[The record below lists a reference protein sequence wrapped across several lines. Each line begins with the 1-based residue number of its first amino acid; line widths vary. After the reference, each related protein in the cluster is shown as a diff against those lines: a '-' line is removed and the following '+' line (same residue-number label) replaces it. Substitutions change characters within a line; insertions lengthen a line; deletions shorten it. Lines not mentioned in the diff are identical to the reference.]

1 MSDAVVSADTE
12 GINID
17 EILNEINSAPEEGQ
31 TTEVAETEA
40 DVLMTAHIKEDGEID
55 LEDDNSLSAA
65 IIKNS
70 LDVIKDAKKIFT
82 SMSDD
87 VLLGR
92 DKSQASKEAMIKAL
106 DVQNSANANMIAL
119 AKVLAAKSKNMSGT
133 NIQINTITPRQAG
146 INLNNIKAN
155 L

>member
-1 MSDAVVSADTE
+1 MGDFADE
-12 GINID
+12 ADGINID
-17 EILNEINSAPEEGQ
+17 DILNEVNS
-31 TTEVAETEA
+31 ETEQ
-40 DVLMTAHIKEDGEID
+40 DSQNEIEVNVLTETHISDTGEID
-55 LEDDNSLSAA
+55 LDDDNSLSAA

-92 DKSQASKEAMIKAL
+92 DKTQASKEAMIKAL

-119 AKVLAAKSKNMSGT
+119 AKVLASKNKVNGT
-133 NIQINTITPRQAG
+133 NIQINTITPKQAG
-146 INLNNIKAN
+146 VNLNNIKAN
-155 L
+155 I